1 MSTELEQTVKSIADK
16 CQSGNFTFNDLSEI
30 VTSIQFNLNHINKK
44 VQIALLE
51 PLYKML
57 LNHGKL
63 SPNFKKKKKKD
74 DNSYL
79 MGNLQPSENG
89 VKGKFSSKYRDILN
103 RDSFDLSII
112 ILMFRDLLD
121 NYDNLAD
128 AFNLRDI
135 EVTMRDDVIPIDQ
148 KAFIACGQKLAQDLI
163 NALNA

>member
-1 MSTELEQTVKSIADK
+1 
-16 CQSGNFTFNDLSEI
+16 
-30 VTSIQFNLNHINKK
+30 
-44 VQIALLE
+44 
-51 PLYKML
+51 
-57 LNHGKL
+57 
-63 SPNFKKKKKKD
+63 
-74 DNSYL
+74 